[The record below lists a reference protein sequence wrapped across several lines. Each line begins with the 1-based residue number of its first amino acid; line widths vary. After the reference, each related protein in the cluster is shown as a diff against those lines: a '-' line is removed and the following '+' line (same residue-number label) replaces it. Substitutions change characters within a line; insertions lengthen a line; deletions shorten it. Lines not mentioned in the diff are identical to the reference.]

1 MTIDKHDVIQNESAR
16 TRIVIAD
23 DSQAYLELLRELVIR
38 DPQFDVVGAAA
49 DGVQAVRLAV
59 EEKADVALLDIEMPR
74 LDGFAAAEAI
84 RWARPEARVILHT
97 GGSVAQHRRVAAKLS
112 LPVVD
117 KLDLDRTLGLLSR
130 HRRPGRSEAAPG
142 SGP

>member
-1 MTIDKHDVIQNESAR
+1 MTIDEHDVMFASGDNFAAGSAHDQRSADLTENDSTR
-16 TRIVIAD
+16 TRVVIAD

-38 DPQFDVVGAAA
+38 DPQFEVVGAAA

-74 LDGFAAAEAI
+74 LDGFAAAQAI

-97 GGSVAQHRRVAAKLS
+97 GGSVDEHRA
-112 LPVVD
+112 PV
-117 KLDLDRTLGLLSR
+117 
-130 HRRPGRSEAAPG
+130 RS
-142 SGP
+142 